1 MQHHHNKNHRQ
12 SGKFVKNL
20 CISQSFSSHPDRQ
33 SLPLFHPAT
42 QSSRCRDEITS
53 DVRWKQLAS
62 AHWEPAKG
70 WQGGKLCL
78 PGVVA
83 LSWPLMPALHWA
95 PNEES
100 FFYRFAHCFSFSW
113 NSLICTR
120 LHFTWDLCWLLW
132 ALGGKQGWQGMRYLW
147 NYNALVS
154 TSTPNTVWHFPPGQ
168 LPDGCWSE
176 LVSPESG
183 MTRDIPN
190 QLQHAFSCGYSI
202 FKSQLLFTET
212 AACCDSLLLLQQ
224 SLVHTLATK
233 TKGTVFT

>member
-1 MQHHHNKNHRQ
+1 MKTVGVRSLGASQRVAGREAVPPR
-12 SGKFVKNL
+12 SGGTEL
-20 CISQSFSSHPDRQ
+20 ATDASS
-33 SLPLFHPAT
+33 
-42 QSSRCRDEITS
+42 
-53 DVRWKQLAS
+53 
-62 AHWEPAKG
+62 
-70 WQGGKLCL
+70 
-78 PGVVA
+78 A
-83 LSWPLMPALHWA
+83 LSTKWREL
-95 PNEES
+95 
-100 FFYRFAHCFSFSW
+100 FYRSAHCFSFSW

-190 QLQHAFSCGYSI
+190 QLQHAFSRGYSI

-224 SLVHTLATK
+224 SLVHTLAMK